1 MPKRMKHQK
10 GVEPQSLCSYWG
22 GIADGSDAS
31 EEYLDGLHTI
41 HITSLDDE
49 GRVVFHFYE
58 FSEDWRGKECYL
70 YVGDGYAEEEW

>member
-10 GVEPQSLCSYWG
+10 GVEPQSFCSYWG

-49 GRVVFHFYE
+49 GRVVFHFY
-58 FSEDWRGKECYL
+58 
-70 YVGDGYAEEEW
+70 